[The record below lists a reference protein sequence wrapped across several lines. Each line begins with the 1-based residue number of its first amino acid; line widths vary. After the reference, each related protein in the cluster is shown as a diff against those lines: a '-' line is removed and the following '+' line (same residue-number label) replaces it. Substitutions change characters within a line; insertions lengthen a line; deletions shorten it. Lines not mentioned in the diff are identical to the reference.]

1 MRSQNV
7 IRLHSIHYL
16 DVFLLFKIF
25 LTIIC
30 SRIAYANKLFCVHV
44 LARHHQQSA
53 SLLTVGWIH
62 LRPVC
67 PSSFSG
73 IISYQLQTFPLGPV
87 LQSHAPEQHAA
98 ARHNWGW
105 YRSLTAT
112 NLKSFK
118 PHPSRLL
125 SLSSISSL
133 RPYVCVRTWSSTKWE
148 SVTAVAPSTPRS
160 LQFSQTKTDSGV
172 YAADALMLHWG

>member
-1 MRSQNV
+1 MLTNYFCTPPPAVSITPDRGMDPPETGLSQF
-7 IRLHSIHYL
+7 
-16 DVFLLFKIF
+16 FL
-25 LTIIC
+25 
-30 SRIAYANKLFCVHV
+30 
-44 LARHHQQSA
+44 
-53 SLLTVGWIH
+53 
-62 LRPVC
+62 
-67 PSSFSG
+67 G

-133 RPYVCVRTWSSTKWE
+133 RPCVCVRTWSSTKWE

-172 YAADALMLHWG
+172 YAADALMLHWD